1 MARNTYDKDEDLE
14 ETYNFGQLK
23 RLGKYVK
30 PHIKTMIFIILLML
44 STAALGMLYPYK
56 TGNGRLCSCKG
67 FSLNSD
73 SWSFY
78 PCNIHLYC
86 SCP

>member
-30 PHIKTMIFIILLML
+30 PHIKTMIFITLQI
-44 STAALGMLYPYK
+44 GE
-56 TGNGRLCSCKG
+56 RL
-67 FSLNSD
+67 D
-73 SWSFY
+73 SEWMSVG
-78 PCNIHLYC
+78 
-86 SCP
+86 